1 MKRRGILLLLCL
13 ALLCPARVYPAR
25 AEAAAGMQQVYDGIL
40 ACLTQQAGANDTQ
53 AWLDGALSRTAGG
66 GGEWYVLAL
75 SRMGGYD
82 FSAYHQAL
90 VEALAQQPV
99 ASASSRQ
106 KFALVLSAIGSSSAY
121 PGEVMESSIGRQ
133 GIMSW
138 IYGLHLLNNGLKSSA
153 ADTAGAV
160 EKLLSLQLADGGWAI
175 SGTISDVDVTA
186 MALQALAPHQAEPAV
201 SQAVSRALELLSR
214 RQMDTGEFSS
224 YGVPN
229 PESASQVLIALSALG
244 IDGLQDP
251 RFIKSGQTILDGL
264 CRYRQTDGSFSHLL
278 SGESN
283 AQATAQVFCA
293 AAAYQLLRA
302 GKGSLYLFQPGKT
315 LSSTLSIRG
324 VAAAIILGLFLAG
337 CGLLLLFRKRSWKNF
352 ALLGAIAALLLL
364 FVFTTDFQSAERY
377 YAASAPQKAE
387 SIGQVTLEIRCD
399 TVAGRAAYIPES
411 GVILEKTAFDLA
423 AGDTVYTILTDAAQA
438 CKIPLDASGGPGMVY
453 VSGIEYLYEFAY
465 GDLSGWMYWVNGQS
479 PSVGCDQYTLEAGDQ
494 ILWQYSCELG
504 RDLE

>member
-1 MKRRGILLLLCL
+1 MQRDG
-13 ALLCPARVYPAR
+13 
-25 AEAAAGMQQVYDGIL
+25 AE
-40 ACLTQQAGANDTQ
+40 DTQ

-75 SRMGGYD
+75 SRMGRYD

-90 VEALAQQPV
+90 TEALAQQPV
-99 ASASSRQ
+99 SSASSRQ

-138 IYGLHLLNNGLKSSA
+138 IYGLHLFNNGLKSSA

-175 SGTISDVDVTA
+175 SGTVSDVDVTA

-229 PESASQVLIALSALG
+229 PESTSQVLIALSALG

-251 RFIKSGQTILDGL
+251 RFIKNGHTLFDGL
-264 CRYRQTDGSFSHLL
+264 FRYRQADGSFSHLL
-278 SGESN
+278 AGESN

-302 GKGSLYLFQPGKT
+302 GEGSLYLFQPEKT
-315 LSSTLSIRG
+315 LAPAMSIR
-324 VAAAIILGLFLAG
+324 ALLALILLGLFLAG
-337 CGLLLLFRKRSWKNF
+337 SGLLLLFKKRSWKNF
-352 ALLGAIAALLLL
+352 AVSGAVAALLML
-364 FVFTTDFQSAERY
+364 FAFTADFQSADRY
-377 YAASAPQKAE
+377 YAAAPQKTE

-399 TVAGRAAYIPES
+399 TVAGRAAYIPKS

-438 CKIPLDASGGPGMVY
+438 CRIPLDASGSPGMVY

-465 GDLSGWMYWVNGQS
+465 GDLSGWMYRVNGES
-479 PSVGCDQYTLEAGDQ
+479 PSVGCDQYMLEAGDQ